1 MDSERRFG
9 QTASVFACPEN
20 EAFLKMVEDPM
31 VYIRQKELEARHAV
45 FDNPLKMK
53 QIRQE
58 IEALKNGGNR
68 KTKKDKKDK
77 KDKKSHKEKKK
88 SKKHH
93 HHRSS
98 RRRSSSSDGDSSREE
113 VSRSRSRD
121 RKQHRHHRHRSA
133 SSESRDKPKRHSHR
147 LRDDSRDK
155 KTYDDNKGLGPDIAL
170 YGEKQR

>member
-58 IEALKNGGNR
+58 IEALKRR
-68 KTKKDKKDK
+68 K
-77 KDKKSHKEKKK
+77 
-88 SKKHH
+88 
-93 HHRSS
+93 RS
-98 RRRSSSSDGDSSREE
+98 RRSITIIGVVGGGHPHQMVILQERRSVGADLETESSTVIIVID
-113 VSRSRSRD
+113 
-121 RKQHRHHRHRSA
+121 Q
-133 SSESRDKPKRHSHR
+133 HR
-147 LRDDSRDK
+147 LRVVTSLR
-155 KTYDDNKGLGPDIAL
+155 DIAI
-170 YGEKQR
+170 G